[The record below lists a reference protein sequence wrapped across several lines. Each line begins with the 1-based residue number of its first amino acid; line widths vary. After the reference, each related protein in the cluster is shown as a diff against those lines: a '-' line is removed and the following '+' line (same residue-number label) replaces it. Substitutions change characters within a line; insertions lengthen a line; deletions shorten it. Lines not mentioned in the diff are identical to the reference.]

1 MNIGGACPLRSLMQ
15 DDATVISAHKPAALP
30 NKQKQQQQQQPQK
43 K

>member
-1 MNIGGACPLRSLMQ
+1 MQ